1 MLSNSIADD
10 IKHKFRYG
18 NMAMKLIFV
27 NTGVFV
33 LISLFYLITF
43 LFQQKGI
50 YEAVLSK
57 VEVPASVNTLLYQ
70 PWSVFTYMFLH
81 AGFFHIL
88 FNMLWF
94 YWFSEILVLFLGD
107 KKILPLYLIGGL
119 AGAAFYILAYN
130 TIPVFIPKVEVSY
143 MLGASASVF
152 AVVFAAATL
161 SPDYEVRL
169 LLFGV
174 VRIKYIALV
183 ALVLDIINIPNGNA
197 GGYIAH
203 LGGALAGFLYIKT
216 LQSGFDAG
224 RPFNKLFDGIAT
236 LFKPRPKVKVTYKSS
251 DEKAAP
257 KSPRSKSDQEKI
269 DEILDKISRSGYDSL
284 TREEKDFL
292 FHYSKKG

>member
-1 MLSNSIADD
+1 MLSNSITDD

-18 NMAMKLIFV
+18 NMATKIIFV
-27 NTGVFV
+27 NMGVFV
-33 LISLFYLITF
+33 FFSLFYLITF
-43 LFQQKGI
+43 LFQQQGI

-57 VEVPASVNTLLYQ
+57 VEVPASTHTLLHQ
-70 PWSVFTYMFLH
+70 PWSLLSYMFLH
-81 AGFFHIL
+81 TGFLHIL

-107 KKILPLYLIGGL
+107 KKILPLYLIGGI
-119 AGAAFYILAYN
+119 AGALFYILAYN
-130 TIPVFIPKVEVSY
+130 TIPVFIPKAEVSY

-152 AVVFAAATL
+152 AIVFAAATL

-203 LGGALAGFLYIKT
+203 LGGALTGFLYIKA

-224 RPFNKLFDGIAT
+224 KPFNKLLDGIAT
-236 LFKPRPKVKVTYKSS
+236 IFKPRPKVKVTYKSS
-251 DEKAAP
+251 HVKAAP
-257 KSPRSKSDQEKI
+257 KSPRSKSEQEKV

-292 FHYSKKG
+292 FHYSNKG

>member
-1 MLSNSIADD
+1 MLTNSIADD
-10 IKHKFRYG
+10 IKYKFRYG
-18 NMAMKLIFV
+18 NMAVKLIFI
-27 NTGVFV
+27 NIGVFV
-33 LISLFYLITF
+33 LTSLFYLVTF

-50 YEAVLSK
+50 YEVVLSK
-57 VEVPASVNTLLYQ
+57 VEVPASVSTLLYQ

-94 YWFSEILVLFLGD
+94 YWFSEILVVFLGD
-107 KKILPLYLIGGL
+107 
-119 AGAAFYILAYN
+119 N

-203 LGGALAGFLYIKT
+203 LGGALAGFLYIKA

-224 RPFNKLFDGIAT
+224 RPFNKLFDGMAT
-236 LFKPRPKVKVTYKSS
+236 LFKPRPKVRVTHKSS
-251 DEKAAP
+251 DEKTAP
-257 KSPRSKSDQEKI
+257 KSPRSQSDQEKI

-284 TREEKDFL
+284 TKEEKDFL
-292 FHYSKKG
+292 FHYSRKG